1 MPQSNMF
8 DVATCVAAIVSALSA
23 VAAVVAYLEFDTGH
37 SCMHLIVENI
47 GNGVARGIQIEG
59 FDCSLAT
66 EELRNYLLEKIFVAH
81 GIPLSRT

>member
-1 MPQSNMF
+1 
-8 DVATCVAAIVSALSA
+8 
-23 VAAVVAYLEFDTGH
+23 
-37 SCMHLIVENI
+37 MHLIVENI

>member
-23 VAAVVAYLEFDTGH
+23 VAAVVAYLEFDTDH

-47 GNGVARGIQIEG
+47 SNGVARGIQIEG